1 MRSEAFRIA
10 MQPINHEINFV
21 RIYVM
26 VSWQQ
31 LLSETLM
38 VYCSV
43 PPKFVAVR
51 HQRSDLIEA
60 KP

>member
-1 MRSEAFRIA
+1 MRSEPFRIT
-10 MQPINHEINFV
+10 MKPINHEINFV
-21 RIYVM
+21 GIYVM
-26 VSWQQ
+26 VNGQQ

-43 PPKFVAVR
+43 SPKFVAVR
-51 HQRSDLIEA
+51 HQCGDLIEA